1 MLNTLTKQERRVY
14 NLILQGKRRKE
25 VMDILHI
32 SRGTA
37 NTYESN
43 IYSKLYV
50 HSKVELLYRRIQ
62 ELEEII
68 NELTSKADRA

>member
-1 MLNTLTKQERRVY
+1 MLNTLTKQERRIY
-14 NLILQGKRRKE
+14 DLMLKGKRRKE
-25 VMDILHI
+25 IMDILNI

-37 NTYESN
+37 NAHETS